1 MGAASL
7 SNQNLIHV
15 SDGFAVNLKNHVLIG
30 VTGKNVEGYGL
41 DDFFL
46 VSSVKYVDNQNVALV
61 FVSMYYFGNMKYRT
75 IYQWEFAWSLRQYHD
90 NFDRKVNE
98 AMAEGFRPLGPAIMD
113 WTGTIRQT
121 MVRDVQS

>member
-15 SDGFAVNLKNHVLIG
+15 SDGFAVNLKNHVLSGI
-30 VTGKNVEGYGL
+30 TGKDEEGYGL
-41 DDFFL
+41 DDFF
-46 VSSVKYVDNQNVALV
+46 SVISEKCTDNQVIALV
-61 FVSMYYFGNMKYRT
+61 FVSMYYFGYMKYKT
-75 IYQWEFAWSLRQYHD
+75 IYHWELAWSLKQYHD

-98 AMAEGFRPLGPAIMD
+98 AIAEGFRPLGPAIMD

-121 MVRDVQS
+121 MVRDLQS

>member
-15 SDGFAVNLKNHVLIG
+15 SDGFAVNLKNHVHLSLRG
-30 VTGKNVEGYGL
+30 RVKKVTVWMI
-41 DDFFL
+41 FF
-46 VSSVKYVDNQNVALV
+46 SVFSEKCTDNQVVALV
-61 FVSMYYFGNMKYRT
+61 FVSMYYFGYMKYKT
-75 IYQWEFAWSLRQYHD
+75 IYHWELAWSLKQYHD

-98 AMAEGFRPLGPAIMD
+98 AIAEGFRPLGPAIMD

-121 MVRDVQS
+121 MVRDLQS